1 MHLFL
6 LVIGLYYVF
15 YLPVVINSYVEYS
28 WKFYGLLIS
37 EIIVVC
43 DGIVTPLVYTWHS
56 DTFKQKILEM
66 YGLRK
71 KDTKTHRSTISS

>member
-15 YLPVVINSYVEYS
+15 YLPIFINSFVKYS
-28 WKFYGLLIS
+28 WQFYGLLIS
-37 EIIVVC
+37 EIIVVS
-43 DGIVTPLVYTWHS
+43 DGIVTPLVYAWHS

-66 YGLRK
+66 YGLGNK
-71 KDTKTHRSTISS
+71 GAKTHMKTISS